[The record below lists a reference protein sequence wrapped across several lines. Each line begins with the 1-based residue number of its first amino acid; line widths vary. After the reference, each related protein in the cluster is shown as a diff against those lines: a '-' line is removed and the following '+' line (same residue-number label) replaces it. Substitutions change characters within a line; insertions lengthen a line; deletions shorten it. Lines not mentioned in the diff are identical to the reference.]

1 MIDVNFDFTM
11 DTDGYWDG
19 FWTETGDFATDRKDP
34 DWYSCDIKGIPQSA
48 MESRVA

>member
-34 DWYSCDIKGIPQSA
+34 DWYSATLKEYHRVIRN
-48 MESRVA
+48 SRKL

>member
-19 FWTETGDFATDRKDP
+19 FWTETGDFATDKIR
-34 DWYSCDIKGIPQSA
+34 IGIV
-48 MESRVA
+48 RH